1 MRLFPGF
8 QKQRKN
14 KGTCL
19 RGMLPREN
27 LGFYVEKTGALIRP
41 EGEEQVPVDTWV
53 WSTASEHPRDI
64 FPQSPPHNSKG
75 NIPTFE

>member
-19 RGMLPREN
+19 RGMLPLEN
-27 LGFYVEKTGALIRP
+27 SGFYVEKTGALIRP
-41 EGEEQVPVDTWV
+41 EVEAQVPVDT
-53 WSTASEHPRDI
+53 
-64 FPQSPPHNSKG
+64 
-75 NIPTFE
+75 